1 MLPTTKGTPMSVAEL
16 RRNRWSFGLGTL
28 GRDMLG
34 ALVSMYLMFYLTDVV
49 GLSDAALASV
59 TLIIVAMRIFDA
71 CNDPVMGVIVDN
83 TRSRWGKFKPWI
95 ATGALLWAASTVML
109 FVDSGARGT
118 MFLVIFGITYLVWGI
133 AYTINDISYWGML
146 PSLSRDQKER
156 ESIGVI
162 ARITANVGLFAVVVA
177 ILPATTALGAALGSP
192 KRGWLAFAAILVV
205 LMLIFQSL
213 TLVFAREQVATTP
226 QHTPLRELL
235 GVIGR
240 NDQLLVTAIAMLV
253 FMTGYT
259 TTASLGIYYFKYIHG
274 DEGAYPLFAAILGL
288 AQLLGLS
295 VFPLLAKR
303 LLRRQIHTLATVLCL
318 SGLGVFWLAGS
329 SMPLIGLAGVL
340 LFGGQAF
347 IQLLMLMFIADCVE
361 YGEWKLRR
369 RNESVTVSL
378 QPFIYKASN
387 ALASGM
393 VGACLVWSGIN
404 QASSAA
410 EVSES
415 GKTVFKLVML
425 VVPMVLLSV
434 SWLILRTWFR
444 VDERRYA
451 EIIAELEGRRG

>member
-1 MLPTTKGTPMSVAEL
+1 MPAAEL
-16 RRNRWSFGLGTL
+16 RRNRWTFGLGTL

-34 ALVSMYLMFYLTDVV
+34 ALVSMYLMFYLTEVV
-49 GLSDAALASV
+49 GLTDAALASV
-59 TLIIVAMRIFDA
+59 TAIIVAMRIFDA
-71 CNDPVMGVIVDN
+71 CNDPIMGVIVDN

-95 ATGALLWAASTVML
+95 GVGALLWGASTIML
-109 FVDSGARGT
+109 FVDSGKRGT
-118 MFLVIFGITYLVWGI
+118 TFLLIFGLTYLVWGV

-146 PSLSRDQKER
+146 PSLSRNQKER

-177 ILPATTALGAALGSP
+177 VLPATAALGSALGGP
-192 KRGWLAFAAILVV
+192 KQGWLAFAAILVA
-205 LMLIFQSL
+205 LMLVFQSL
-213 TLVFAREQVATTP
+213 TLLFTREQVTAAR

-235 GVIGR
+235 RVIGG
-240 NDQLLVTAIAMLV
+240 NDQLLVTAVAMLV

-274 DEGAYPLFAAILGL
+274 EEGAYPVFAAILGV
-288 AQLLGLS
+288 AQLIGLGL
-295 VFPLLAKR
+295 FPLLAKR
-303 LLRRQIHTLATVLCL
+303 FARRQIHTLATSLCL
-318 SGLGVFWLAGS
+318 GGLGVFWLAGS

-361 YGEWKLRR
+361 YGEWKLGR

-387 ALASGM
+387 ALASGL
-393 VGACLVWSGIN
+393 VGVSLVWSGIN

-410 EVSES
+410 EVSET
-415 GKTVFKLVML
+415 GKTIFKVVML
-425 VVPMVLLSV
+425 VVPMVLVSA
-434 SWLILRTWFR
+434 SWLVLRTWFR
-444 VDERRYA
+444 IDEKRYAGIVTELEERR
-451 EIIAELEGRRG
+451 G